1 MEAALTRATDA
12 IKILGANSVAEA
24 LQGTNPWASLKGLA
38 SRPSTHFRWAL
49 ESELKLHIAQQANKK
64 HGAHVPRAK
73 QKKQHQSN
81 MKQVPQIDP
90 STLRL
95 LPDTFVDAGGDEI
108 PQIPFA
114 EVGQDATGLAF
125 CTFQEAKPFIEAAE
139 TISSTTLGLLINT
152 EIPMDFWGDA
162 AITHLCFPALCT
174 ATDELCCFMALC

>member
-1 MEAALTRATDA
+1 M
-12 IKILGANSVAEA
+12 
-24 LQGTNPWASLKGLA
+24 A
-38 SRPSTHFRWAL
+38 SRPSTRFRWVL

-81 MKQVPQIDP
+81 IKQVTQIDP

-95 LPDTFVDAGGDEI
+95 LPDTFVDADGDEI
-108 PQIPFA
+108 PQIPCA

-125 CTFQEAKPFIEAAE
+125 CAFQEAKPFIEAAE

-152 EIPMDFWGDA
+152 EIPMNFWGAA

-174 ATDELCCFMALC
+174 ATDEPLLLHGS